1 MTESHSLA
9 LGLGATTKLW
19 VPSSDLQVKL
29 RVGIWKHLIG
39 EDSQESLVLQGDQ
52 TSQSYRKL
60 TLNVHWK
67 D

>member
-52 TSQSYRKL
+52 TSQS
-60 TLNVHWK
+60 
-67 D
+67 